1 MNAQTQTQ
9 EVARTDLSAMRA
21 LQLPADQEVGLFTER
36 GFALAQRVA
45 KALATSTAVPAQFQS
60 NNLKKYRRG
69 DDWVEEWV
77 ENPSAMGNV
86 LVAMEVS
93 RAVGMSVIAV
103 MQNADMI
110 EGKLRWSGKFVIAA
124 INASGRFTPLR
135 FQMKNLGRI
144 KASYKEKGAYNK
156 AKRGYDFTEHQ
167 VEIDN
172 IECIAWALPKGYPE
186 PRVDLQTMQQYR
198 GRMLDLYEDMG
209 LPVIKSA
216 PVTMQLAVE
225 EGWYSKSGSKWQTA
239 MKDLMFQYRAGSF
252 FGNIHAPDIVMGMGP
267 TTEEIRD
274 TMTVDMGAD
283 GQVLDIRPERTSSP
297 VPPMADVVQPATTPV
312 SSPAPSVPE
321 NAPRDA
327 QKASP
332 DSQKA
337 GSDASQPAFDADAF
351 AERMERA
358 ADAGDI
364 DTMDA
369 MADELRGLAD
379 QDLAD
384 TLTSQYR
391 RLRASAEEM
400 RDAAAGQ
407 GQPLKAAPPAQASAP
422 APTGRRTRASG
433 NGFQG
438 NLE

>member
-9 EVARTDLSAMRA
+9 EVARADLSSMRA
-21 LQLPADQEVGLFTER
+21 LQLPADQAVDLFTER

-45 KALATSTAVPAQFQS
+45 KALSSATAVPAQFQDM
-60 NNLKKYRRG
+60 NLKKWRQG
-69 DDWVEEWV
+69 NEWKEEWV
-77 ENPSAMGNV
+77 PNPAATGNCI
-86 LVAMEVS
+86 VAMEVS
-93 RAVGMSVIAV
+93 RAVGMSVVAV

-135 FQMKNLGRI
+135 FQTKNLGRI
-144 KASYKEKGAYNK
+144 KATYKEKGAYNQQ
-156 AKRGYDFTEHQ
+156 KRGYDFIDHQ

-186 PRVDLQTMQQYR
+186 PRVEPATMQKYR
-198 GRMLDLYEDMG
+198 GRMLDLYEDLG
-209 LPVIKSA
+209 LPVVKSA
-216 PVTMQLAVE
+216 PVTMEMAVQ
-225 EGWYSKSGSKWQTA
+225 EGWYSKPGSKWQTPL
-239 MKDLMFQYRAGSF
+239 KDLMFQYRAGSF

-274 TMTVDMGAD
+274 TMVVDMGAD
-283 GQVLDIRPERTSSP
+283 GQVLDIRPEQTTGQR
-297 VPPMADVVQPATTPV
+297 PPMADVVHPPAPAPV
-312 SSPAPSVPE
+312 SPPAPSVPE

-332 DSQKA
+332 DAPKA
-337 GSDASQPAFDADAF
+337 GSDASQSAFDADAF

-369 MADELRGLAD
+369 MADGLRGLAD

-400 RDAAAGQ
+400 RDGQ
-407 GQPLKAAPPAQASAP
+407 VQVAPPAPAP
-422 APTGRRTRASG
+422 APAPAGRRTRASG

-438 NLE
+438 SLE